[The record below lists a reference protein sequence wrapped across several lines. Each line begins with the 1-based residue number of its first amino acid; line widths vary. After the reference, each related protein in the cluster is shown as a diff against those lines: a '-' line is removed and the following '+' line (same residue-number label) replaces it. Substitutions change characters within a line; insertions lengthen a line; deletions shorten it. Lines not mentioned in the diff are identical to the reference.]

1 MSFRQNLHKELL
13 TIVDDEAMEAWQDEF
28 PFADAKEE
36 HLSQLA
42 DYYTPHLMTFEPFR
56 REFTTEEI
64 RRLEQLHHEAAKSEA
79 DWLAVRNRARQL
91 LAVMSHADAPAASG
105 V

>member
-13 TIVDDEAMEAWQDEF
+13 TIVDDDTMEAWQNEF

-42 DYYTPHLMTFEPFR
+42 DYYTPRLMKFEPFR
-56 REFTTEEI
+56 REFTGDEI

-79 DWLAVRNRARQL
+79 DWLAVQDRARQL
-91 LAVMSHADAPAASG
+91 LTAMEHADAPVAPAA
-105 V
+105 